1 MIWILP
7 HNYAPHIV
15 LYKHLTQ
22 VRYEKNIRLLCTRAW
37 KSQIQLHYSST
48 PGVNLIKPVGVYCM
62 YKKKL
67 QICRLKAQFIG
78 LFTGLDIFSCS
89 SRIKT
94 RHSYF
99 PALSLHSVSCTTST
113 NPLLS
118 AICKSASDPIKRE
131 HRRYYFIFNARLCTN
146 FKTFRKMYP
155 NFKWLL
161 ITSYYPGFPHANTDI
176 WPCMCFTPL
185 TL

>member
-1 MIWILP
+1 MKRISDC
-7 HNYAPHIV
+7 YAPELENPKSNYITHQHQELISLNLLVYIV
-15 LYKHLTQ
+15 
-22 VRYEKNIRLLCTRAW
+22 CTRKSSRFAVW
-37 KSQIQLHYSST
+37 KH
-48 PGVNLIKPVGVYCM
+48 
-62 YKKKL
+62 
-67 QICRLKAQFIG
+67 
-78 LFTGLDIFSCS
+78 TGLDIFSCS